1 MMKPAIAAALSLALI
16 PVGAHA
22 QSEPV
27 ALSQAERPASQQA
40 LDATLAELIAL
51 SHNTQQAHWNAVGE
65 EFYQVHDLLGHFYEA
80 YGPLVDSIAERS
92 RQLGYPA
99 DGRPSSIGERAQLTE
114 MRASEI
120 RDVEAVAMLAGQLKT
135 VSDRL
140 GTRIGTVGDDP
151 VTQDMLIEVTT
162 LIDKQMWLLGA
173 HMR

>member
-1 MMKPAIAAALSLALI
+1 MKKIAIAAALSFALI
-16 PVGAHA
+16 PVSAQA
-22 QSEPV
+22 QSEPI
-27 ALSQAERPASQQA
+27 ALAQAERPASQAA

-80 YGPLVDSIAERS
+80 HGPLIDAIAERS

-114 MRASEI
+114 MDASEI
-120 RDVEAVAMLAGQLKT
+120 RDVEAVAMLARQLKT

-140 GTRIGTVGDDP
+140 GARIGTVGDDP
-151 VTQDMLIEVTT
+151 VTQDMLIEVATT
-162 LIDKQMWLLGA
+162 IDKQMWLLGA